1 MGLPLSHHPGAPQ
14 TNPAAAEHE
23 KEVPYSLRIPAGGVF
38 VCVCVCVCVFEGKE
52 EIK

>member
-38 VCVCVCVCVFEGKE
+38 VCVCVCVFEGKE